1 MYADVHFTNADD
13 VGVCAFFPNKVVLS
27 FVTLWEP
34 SFAAHIAGRAD
45 PPPPRVEYSYTTT
58 TTAADITTTHT
69 AAPATPSS
77 SPARSLPAAV
87 VTTTNLTRTG
97 VTHLY
102 QSPQVFLFIITETLI
117 PIRCYILLWGVRRA
131 ACGVQ
136 RKYNTMMHR
145 TVFDLALRSPDFIS
159 LCALFCAVVLLRVL
173 FMFNVPGFEPNRLK
187 QPVLERNGTEL
198 FVPFHQAS

>member
-45 PPPPRVEYSYTTT
+45 PPPPRVEYSYTT

-117 PIRCYILLWGVRRA
+117 PIRMLYTTVGCAVCGVRCAACGVRRA
-131 ACGVQ
+131 ACSV
-136 RKYNTMMHR
+136 NTM
-145 TVFDLALRSPDFIS
+145 
-159 LCALFCAVVLLRVL
+159 
-173 FMFNVPGFEPNRLK
+173 
-187 QPVLERNGTEL
+187 Q
-198 FVPFHQAS
+198 